1 MAGMLENLE
10 FDVSTFAEKGVRFFE
25 EEEILQCKIDSFS
38 AFEYLISS
46 LGRGSYHYDCTW
58 DRFYRGVSNKEYD
71 LICSLCVNNL
81 EDKEADI
88 INSLYSRA
96 PDEFSSCKTDFEMVA
111 LMQHYGLPT
120 RLLDFTRNPMIALW
134 FACQRDTKCKLGEAD
149 GAVYLAFS
157 SRNTPKK
164 IVDSIFKMA
173 LADDID
179 KAVDL
184 RNIFSK
190 SEIYDYIL
198 VNEIHCNHMLFLDA
212 PIIDLRERNQQA
224 VFLLGVNDILMSE
237 KSSSNE
243 KRLVKADNFIE
254 ALSELSNENSSIR
267 FDLGEIHCY
276 QKNRDSDKVLKI
288 IIPKELKRELLYE
301 LSVRGIDE
309 TFIYPTLDNYCKEI
323 KRQARHKH
331 DVSEEKWNLCKKY
344 LLEYAENSKTD
355 MQ

>member
-10 FDVSTFAEKGVRFFE
+10 FDVSKFAERGIEFFE
-25 EEEILQCKIDSFS
+25 EEEILHCKIDSFF

-46 LGRGSYHYDCTW
+46 LGRGSFHYDCTW

-81 EDKEADI
+81 EDKESDI

-96 PDEFSSCKTDFEMVA
+96 PDEFSACKTDFEMVA

-120 RLLDFTRNPMIALW
+120 RLLDFTRTPMIALW
-134 FACQRDTKCKLGEAD
+134 FACQRDPKFKFGDAD

-179 KAVDL
+179 KIVDL
-184 RNIFSK
+184 GNIFSK
-190 SEIYDYIL
+190 AEIYDYIFAS
-198 VNEIHCNHMLFLDA
+198 EIHLNHMLFLDA

-237 KSSSNE
+237 KSNSNE
-243 KRLVKADNFIE
+243 KRLLKSDNFIE
-254 ALSELSNENSSIR
+254 ALAELSNESSSIR

-276 QKNRDSDKVLKI
+276 QKSRDSDKILKI
-288 IIPKELKRELLYE
+288 IIPKELKREMLYE

-323 KRQARHKH
+323 KRQAKHRH
-331 DVSEEKWNLCKKY
+331 DVHEEKWDLYKKY
-344 LLEYAENSKTD
+344 LFKNTEESGTD
-355 MQ
+355 TP